1 MKQTLKVSHS
11 FVEGEISR
19 PLEYEEEKDFEV
31 RHPNK
36 HIPIEPFEEEK
47 VPNTIHNSNS
57 LSQLNRQL
65 ENVNESASAF
75 VIEEDESH
83 SK

>member
-11 FVEGEISR
+11 FVEGEIAR

-47 VPNTIHNSNS
+47 VPNTIHN
-57 LSQLNRQL
+57 
-65 ENVNESASAF
+65 
-75 VIEEDESH
+75 
-83 SK
+83 